1 MIDFTEEQQMLVDT
15 IEEIAEKEFE
25 EKAFTW
31 DNEVPWENLELLSDR
46 GFLGLN
52 IPEEY
57 GGGGLSE
64 IEVLLQI
71 EAIGRICPDT
81 AFSVYNQ
88 SMVGPRAVEMFGSEE
103 AKEKYLPMI
112 TDAEGMIAICISE
125 PHAGS
130 DAAAM
135 DTHIEEDDD
144 GELYL
149 NGEKIWV
156 TDVPDS
162 KAGVVWTYF
171 PDEGLGTVIMDFD
184 SPGVEINENYTNMAG
199 GTQTHFFM
207 EDVHIPEEN
216 VLVRGEQ
223 AFKEQLKALN
233 WERCGNAIM
242 SNATALCAFDR
253 ALEYA
258 QEREQFDQPISE
270 FQGIQW
276 KLADMAKHI
285 QAGRALA
292 HQAVS
297 DAQRRGGYPDR
308 LQASMASLY
317 CAEHS
322 EEVVS
327 EALQIFGATGY
338 QQGHPLEYLYRLAR
352 GRRIGAGTDET
363 QKNGIAHVLL
373 NKGGLS

>member
-1 MIDFTEEQQMLVDT
+1 MLAFTDEQRMLVET
-15 IEEIAEKEFE
+15 IEQLAEDQFA

-31 DNEVPWENLELLSDR
+31 DNDVPWENLELLADR

-52 IPEEY
+52 IAEEY

-64 IEVLLQI
+64 VEVLLQL
-71 EAIGRICPDT
+71 EALGRVCPDT
-81 AFSVYNQ
+81 AFSVYSQ
-88 SMVGPRAVEMFGSEE
+88 SMVGPRTIEMFGSEA
-103 AKEKYLPMI
+103 AKERYLPMV
-112 TDAEGMIAICISE
+112 TSAEGMIAICISE

-130 DAAAM
+130 DVQSM
-135 DTHIEEDDD
+135 NTRVEEEDD
-144 GELYL
+144 GELYI

-162 KAGVVWTYF
+162 EAGVVWTQF
-171 PDEGLGTVIMDFD
+171 PGEGLGTVIVDFD
-184 SPGVEINENYTNMAG
+184 APGVEISENYTNMAG

-207 EDVHIPEEN
+207 EDVHVPQEN
-216 VLVRGEQ
+216 VLVRGRD

-242 SNATALCAFDR
+242 ANATSLCAFDR
-253 ALEYA
+253 AIDYA
-258 QEREQFDQPISE
+258 QSREQFGQPISE
-270 FQGIQW
+270 FQGIRW

-292 HQAVS
+292 YQAVS
-297 DAQRRGGYPDR
+297 DARQRGGEPDR
-308 LQASMASLY
+308 LQSSLASLY

-322 EEVVS
+322 EQVVS

-338 QQGHPLEYLYRLAR
+338 QRGHPLEYLYRLAR

-363 QKNGIAHVLL
+363 QKNGIAEVLL
-373 NKGGLS
+373 ERGGID